1 MAKYMHDWEDPEI
14 YQLNTRP
21 PHTSASY
28 FPNRES
34 ALKSLRSPWEQ
45 SLNAAW
51 QFHWSPNPSSLPTG
65 FYRPDFDASQ
75 WQTIPVPSNWEMH
88 GYGTPQYINI
98 GPRPGLSKK
107 RIPRID
113 HAYNQVS
120 CYRRTFTLPEAWEG
134 MRVMVCF
141 DGVRSAFYLYINGH
155 RVGYS
160 QGSNTPAEFE
170 ITSYLVPGEN
180 LIAAEVYSLC
190 DGTYLEDQDM
200 WRLSGIFR
208 DVTLT
213 AVPHLHLMD
222 FFLSSEFDPNLE
234 HADLLIQAAIES
246 TDRRIPVDYTLQ
258 VSLLDAAG
266 EQVGE
271 ELVLAGSTR
280 PEAHSNVGQVN
291 GRINVHAPQKWSAER
306 PTLYTVVLELLDAQ
320 GEVVE
325 VTDRRFGFRKVE
337 IKNKQILVNGQPVI
351 MKGVNR
357 HECDPV
363 TGQVMTPERIEQDI
377 RLIKQYNINAV
388 RTAHYPNHP
397 LFYDLCDRYGLYVM
411 DEANLETHGVSK
423 HIPASRPEWQEA
435 AVNRMV
441 RMVQRDRNHPCIL
454 FWSLGNEAGHGETF
468 EAMKNAALALDHTR
482 PFHYEGDHFHIVS
495 DVISTMY
502 PSPKRLESIAKAE
515 KPVRFTDSESILG
528 KRVSPAV
535 YGTVP
540 ILICE
545 YTHAM
550 GNSVSQLDE
559 HLRIFE
565 DYPHAAGGYIWDFID
580 QALLK
585 KTADGK
591 DFWAY
596 GGDFGD
602 DPNDGHFCINGLLDA
617 RREPHPHAIEVKKL
631 YQDVAAVPV
640 DLLTGRIRI
649 HNKRW
654 FTDLSS
660 YTLEW
665 DLQENGL
672 VIQSGEMP
680 PLNTPPGDNE
690 DIVIPYHLPDAKP
703 GAEYHLRLRF
713 PLAANTPWAP
723 AGHLAAWEQFPIP
736 LSSPPLPGPDPLE
749 QTAVEIAYDEDRILL
764 VTEKGTVAFDPLSGL
779 LTELRVGE
787 RSLLTSPLVPN
798 FWRAEVDNDAMAR
811 NLVPL
816 IGPFFSLRKYWAEAA
831 DKRQLKDFQM
841 EQMVDGSVDVHTSFK
856 IPYGKGPLTLDY
868 TVYGNGDVLVSYA
881 FTPKKQIMRIG
892 MSFQIPSSCRDV
904 SYYGLGPHETMP
916 DRKASGIVGVYK
928 SKVEDLIHGYTHPQ
942 ENGNRSEI
950 RWVKFED
957 LSGTGIEVR
966 ANGGSLLNFSA
977 WPYTQADL
985 EAARHNHEL
994 PRRDSNTINIGYAQ
1008 RGVGDLFSFLR
1019 GWPEEIIL
1027 PPNRTYRF
1035 SFLLKGGLGTQSSTT
1050 L

>member
-1 MAKYMHDWEDPEI
+1 MAKSLHDWEDPEI
-14 YQLNTRP
+14 FQINTRP
-21 PHTSASY
+21 PHSSATY
-28 FPNRES
+28 FPDQES
-34 ALKSLRSPWEQ
+34 ALQSLPCPWEQ

-51 QFHWSPNPSSLPTG
+51 QFHWSPNPSSRPTG
-65 FYRPDFDASQ
+65 FFQPEFDANH

-88 GYGTPQYINI
+88 GYGKPQYINI

-107 RIPRID
+107 RIPLIE
-113 HAYNQVS
+113 HAYNQVG
-120 CYRRTFTLPEAWEG
+120 CYRRTFLLPEAWKD
-134 MRVMVCF
+134 MRVLVRF

-170 ITSYLVPGEN
+170 ITSFLVPGEN

-190 DGTYLEDQDM
+190 DGTYFEDQDM

-213 AVPHLHLMD
+213 AIPHLHLTN

-234 HADLLIQAAIES
+234 HAELIIQATVETS
-246 TDRRIPVDYTLQ
+246 GSRIPADYSVQ

-266 EQVGE
+266 ENVGGG
-271 ELVLAGSTR
+271 LILTGSTQ
-280 PEAHSNVGQVN
+280 PKEHSNTGQVN
-291 GRINVHAPQKWSAER
+291 GKMSVMAPHKWSAER
-306 PTLYTVVLELLDAQ
+306 PTLYMVMLELLDAQ
-320 GEVVE
+320 GKVVE
-325 VTDRRFGFRKVE
+325 VTTRPFGFRKIE
-337 IKNKQILVNGQPVI
+337 IRNNQILVNGEPVI

-363 TGQVMTPERIEQDI
+363 TGQMMTPERIEEDI
-377 RLIKQYNINAV
+377 RLMKRYNINAV

-423 HIPASRPEWQEA
+423 RIPADRPEWQAA

-441 RMVQRDRNHPCIL
+441 RMVQRDRNHPSIV
-454 FWSLGNEAGHGETF
+454 FWSLGNEAGHGKAF
-468 EAMKNAALALDHTR
+468 EAMKNTALALDQTR

-502 PSPKRLESIAKAE
+502 PSPRRLETIAKAE

-528 KRVSPAV
+528 KRVSPGV
-535 YGTVP
+535 YGAVP

-545 YTHAM
+545 YAHAM

-565 DYPHAAGGYIWDFID
+565 GYPHAAGGYIWDFID

-596 GGDFGD
+596 GGDFD
-602 DPNDGHFCINGLLDA
+602 DHPNDGHFCINGLLDA
-617 RREPHPHAIEVKKL
+617 QREPHPHAFEVKKQ
-631 YQDVAAVPV
+631 YQDVAAAPV
-640 DLLTGRIRI
+640 DLLDGRVRI

-665 DLQENGL
+665 DLLENGV
-672 VIQSGEMP
+672 VIQSGELA
-680 PLNTPPGDNE
+680 PLNTLPGE
-690 DIVIPYHLPDAKP
+690 QEEIVIPYDLPDPKP
-703 GAEYHLRLRF
+703 GAEYHLTLHF
-713 PLAANTPWAP
+713 SLAEATPWAP
-723 AGHLAAWEQFPIP
+723 AGHLAAWEQFPLP
-736 LSSPPLPGPDPLE
+736 QTSPPFPNPAQLE
-749 QTAVEIAYDEDRILL
+749 HTVVEMAFDEDQILL
-764 VTEKGTVAFDPLSGL
+764 ITENGTVAFDPHSGL
-779 LTELRVGE
+779 LTELRADE

-798 FWRAEVDNDAMAR
+798 FQRAEVDNDSIVAQM
-811 NLVPL
+811 VPRF
-816 IGPFFSLRKYWAEAA
+816 GSFFSLRKYWAAAA

-841 EQMVDGSVDVHTSFK
+841 EQMADGSVNVHTSFK
-856 IPYGKGPLTLDY
+856 VPNGKGPLHLDY
-868 TVYGNGDVLVSYA
+868 TIYGSGEVLVSYT

-892 MSFQIPSSCRDV
+892 MSFEMPASCNQV

-916 DRKASGIVGVYK
+916 DRKASGIVGVYQGE
-928 SKVEDLIHGYTHPQ
+928 VEDLIHEYTHPQ
-942 ENGNRSEI
+942 ENGNRSDI
-950 RWVKFED
+950 RWVKFEAPT
-957 LSGTGIEVR
+957 GMGIEVR
-966 ANGGSLLNFSA
+966 ASGGSLLNMSA
-977 WPYTQADL
+977 WPYTQIDL
-985 EAARHNHEL
+985 EAAQHIHEL

-1008 RGVGDLFSFLR
+1008 QGVGDLFSFLH
-1019 GWPEEIIL
+1019 GWPEEITL
-1027 PPNRTYRF
+1027 PANRTYRF
-1035 SFLLKGGLGTQSSTT
+1035 SFLLKAL
-1050 L
+1050 